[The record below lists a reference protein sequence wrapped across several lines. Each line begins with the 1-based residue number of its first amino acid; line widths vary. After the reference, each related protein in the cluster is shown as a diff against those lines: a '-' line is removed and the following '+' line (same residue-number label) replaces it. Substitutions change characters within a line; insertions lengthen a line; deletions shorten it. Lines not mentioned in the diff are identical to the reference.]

1 MEQNSIASKY
11 KTLNADLKSTQGKLT
26 LDQFRK
32 IHNEFIQLSNFI
44 EQADLFSENETL
56 DEVSTS
62 SLAYLLVPYKH
73 GKFIDSN
80 AVSSQLGVDAEPGK
94 RNRLRLVTLQIVESM
109 LWKFVS
115 LVALDLKIG
124 DSLGKD
130 DEKFK
135 GIYKWITAYSDIR
148 QREISNHGTKGFVK
162 LNELEQIS
170 FKGAGPMAR
179 RDMKVNKWNLEK
191 ELGQKVKLIGD
202 VDDMVGKLDEE
213 VVRKVRIDQLLLAI
227 IDSVSLLESNAMER
241 EMLINI
247 QGSSDDGMEQLKI
260 EGMKLISPE
269 TESKDSRKSQNKGS
283 IFDKGYTDKLEF
295 SDNDKKLLSK
305 EGKVLRPFTI
315 VGSDKQ
321 RKELQSK
328 VFGTGQVLPSMT
340 VEELVEQELQN
351 GGMVK
356 PKEEEPE
363 IDEDDYE
370 WQNKETRRLREWDD
384 FTDSN
389 KKGSGNKMGN
399 IG

>member
-11 KTLNADLKSTQGKLT
+11 KTLNADLKNVQGRLT
-26 LDQFRK
+26 FEQFRK
-32 IHNEFIQLSNFI
+32 IHNEFIELSNLI
-44 EQADLFSENETL
+44 EKADLFSENETL

-62 SLAYLLVPYKH
+62 SLAYLLVSYKH

-80 AVSSQLGVDAEPGK
+80 AVSSQLGVDAEPAK

-109 LWKFVS
+109 IWKFVS
-115 LVALDLKIG
+115 LVVLDLKIG
-124 DSLGKD
+124 DSLGEE

-148 QREISNHGTKGFVK
+148 QREISSHGTKGFVK
-162 LNELEQIS
+162 LNELELIN

-179 RDMKVNKWNLEK
+179 RDMKIDKWNLEK
-191 ELGQKVKLIGD
+191 ALGQKVKLIGD
-202 VDDMVGKLDEE
+202 TDDMVGKFDDE
-213 VVRKVRIDQLLLAI
+213 VVRKVRVDQLLLAVVE
-227 IDSVSLLESNAMER
+227 SVSLLESNAMER
-241 EMLINI
+241 EMLTNV
-247 QGSSDDGMEQLKI
+247 QGSGDDLEQLNI

-269 TESKDSRKSQNKGS
+269 TEDKDSRKSQNKGS

-315 VGSDKQ
+315 VSSDKQ
-321 RKELQSK
+321 RKELQNK

>member
-11 KTLNADLKSTQGKLT
+11 KTLNADLKNVQGRLT
-26 LDQFRK
+26 FEQFRK
-32 IHNEFIQLSNFI
+32 IHNEFIELSNLI
-44 EQADLFSENETL
+44 EKADLFSENETL

-62 SLAYLLVPYKH
+62 SLAYLLVSYKH

-80 AVSSQLGVDAEPGK
+80 AVSSQLGVDAEPAK

-109 LWKFVS
+109 IWKFVS
-115 LVALDLKIG
+115 LVVLDLKIG
-124 DSLGKD
+124 DSFGEE

-148 QREISNHGTKGFVK
+148 QREISSHGTKGFVK
-162 LNELEQIS
+162 LNELELIN

-179 RDMKVNKWNLEK
+179 RDMKIDKWNLEK
-191 ELGQKVKLIGD
+191 ALGQKVKLIGD
-202 VDDMVGKLDEE
+202 TDDMVGKFDDE
-213 VVRKVRIDQLLLAI
+213 VVRKVRIDQLLLAVVE
-227 IDSVSLLESNAMER
+227 SVSLLESNAMER
-241 EMLINI
+241 EMLTNV
-247 QGSSDDGMEQLKI
+247 QGSGDDLDQLNI

-269 TESKDSRKSQNKGS
+269 TEDKDSRKSQNKGS

-315 VGSDKQ
+315 VSSDKQ
-321 RKELQSK
+321 RKELQNK

-399 IG
+399 LG

>member
-11 KTLNADLKSTQGKLT
+11 KTLNADLKNVQGRLT
-26 LDQFRK
+26 FEQFRK
-32 IHNEFIQLSNFI
+32 IHNEFIELSNLI
-44 EQADLFSENETL
+44 EKADLFSENETL

-62 SLAYLLVPYKH
+62 SLAYLLVSYKH

-80 AVSSQLGVDAEPGK
+80 AVSSQLGVDAEPAK

-109 LWKFVS
+109 IWKFVS
-115 LVALDLKIG
+115 LVVLDLKIG
-124 DSLGKD
+124 DSFGEE

-148 QREISNHGTKGFVK
+148 QREISSHGTKGFVK
-162 LNELEQIS
+162 LNELELIN

-179 RDMKVNKWNLEK
+179 RDMKIDKWNLEK
-191 ELGQKVKLIGD
+191 ALGQKVKLIGD
-202 VDDMVGKLDEE
+202 TDDMVGKFDDE
-213 VVRKVRIDQLLLAI
+213 VVRKVRIDQLLLAVVE
-227 IDSVSLLESNAMER
+227 SVSLLESNAMER
-241 EMLINI
+241 EMLTNV
-247 QGSSDDGMEQLKI
+247 QGSGDDLEQLNI

-269 TESKDSRKSQNKGS
+269 TEDKDSRKSQNKGS

-315 VGSDKQ
+315 VSSDKQ
-321 RKELQSK
+321 RKELQNK

>member
-11 KTLNADLKSTQGKLT
+11 KTLNADLKNVQGRLT
-26 LDQFRK
+26 FEQFRK
-32 IHNEFIQLSNFI
+32 IHNEFIELSNLI
-44 EQADLFSENETL
+44 EKADLFSENETL

-62 SLAYLLVPYKH
+62 SLAYLLVSYKH

-80 AVSSQLGVDAEPGK
+80 AVSSQLGVDAEPAK

-109 LWKFVS
+109 IWKFVS
-115 LVALDLKIG
+115 LVVLDLKIG
-124 DSLGKD
+124 DSLGEE

-148 QREISNHGTKGFVK
+148 QREISSHGTKGFVK
-162 LNELEQIS
+162 LNELELIN

-179 RDMKVNKWNLEK
+179 RDMKIDKWNLEK
-191 ELGQKVKLIGD
+191 ALGQKVKLIGD
-202 VDDMVGKLDEE
+202 TDDMVGKFDDE
-213 VVRKVRIDQLLLAI
+213 VVRKVRVDQLLLAVVE
-227 IDSVSLLESNAMER
+227 SVSLLESNAMER
-241 EMLINI
+241 EMLTNV
-247 QGSSDDGMEQLKI
+247 QGSGDDLEQLNI

-269 TESKDSRKSQNKGS
+269 TEDKDSRKSQNKGS

-315 VGSDKQ
+315 VSSDKQ
-321 RKELQSK
+321 RKELQNK

-399 IG
+399 LG

>member
-11 KTLNADLKSTQGKLT
+11 KTLNADLKNVQGRLT
-26 LDQFRK
+26 FEQFRK
-32 IHNEFIQLSNFI
+32 IHNEFIELSNLI
-44 EQADLFSENETL
+44 EKADLFSENETL

-62 SLAYLLVPYKH
+62 SLAYLLVSYKH

-80 AVSSQLGVDAEPGK
+80 AVSSQLGVDAEPAK

-109 LWKFVS
+109 IWKFVS
-115 LVALDLKIG
+115 LVVLDLKIG
-124 DSLGKD
+124 DSLGEE

-148 QREISNHGTKGFVK
+148 QREISSHGTKGFVK
-162 LNELEQIS
+162 LNELELIN

-179 RDMKVNKWNLEK
+179 RDMKIDKWNLEK
-191 ELGQKVKLIGD
+191 ALGQKVKLIGD
-202 VDDMVGKLDEE
+202 TDDMVGKFDDE
-213 VVRKVRIDQLLLAI
+213 VVRKVRIDQLLLAVVE
-227 IDSVSLLESNAMER
+227 SVSLLESNAMER
-241 EMLINI
+241 EMLTNV
-247 QGSSDDGMEQLKI
+247 QGSGDDLEQLNI

-269 TESKDSRKSQNKGS
+269 TEDKDSRKSQNKGS

-315 VGSDKQ
+315 VSSDKQ
-321 RKELQSK
+321 RKELQNK

-399 IG
+399 LG

>member
-11 KTLNADLKSTQGKLT
+11 KTLNADLKNVQGRLT
-26 LDQFRK
+26 FEQFRK
-32 IHNEFIQLSNFI
+32 IHNEFIELSNLI
-44 EQADLFSENETL
+44 EKADLFSENETL

-62 SLAYLLVPYKH
+62 SLAYLLVSYKH

-80 AVSSQLGVDAEPGK
+80 AVSSQLGVDAEPAK

-109 LWKFVS
+109 IWKFVS
-115 LVALDLKIG
+115 LVVLDLKIG
-124 DSLGKD
+124 DSFGEE

-148 QREISNHGTKGFVK
+148 QREISSHGTKGFVK
-162 LNELEQIS
+162 LNELELIN

-179 RDMKVNKWNLEK
+179 RDMKIDKWNLEK
-191 ELGQKVKLIGD
+191 ALGQKVKLIGD
-202 VDDMVGKLDEE
+202 TDDMVGKFDDE
-213 VVRKVRIDQLLLAI
+213 VVRKVRIDQLLLAVVE
-227 IDSVSLLESNAMER
+227 SVSLLESNAMER
-241 EMLINI
+241 EMLTNV
-247 QGSSDDGMEQLKI
+247 QGSGDDLDQLNI

-269 TESKDSRKSQNKGS
+269 TEDKDSRKSQNKGS

-315 VGSDKQ
+315 VSSDKQ
-321 RKELQSK
+321 RKELQNK

>member
-11 KTLNADLKSTQGKLT
+11 KTLNADLKNVQGRLT
-26 LDQFRK
+26 FEQFRK
-32 IHNEFIQLSNFI
+32 IHNEFIELSNLI
-44 EQADLFSENETL
+44 EKADLFSENETL

-62 SLAYLLVPYKH
+62 SLAYLLVSYKH

-80 AVSSQLGVDAEPGK
+80 AVSSQLGVDAEPAK

-109 LWKFVS
+109 IWKFVS
-115 LVALDLKIG
+115 LVVLDLKIG
-124 DSLGKD
+124 DSLGEE

-148 QREISNHGTKGFVK
+148 QREISSHGTKGFVK
-162 LNELEQIS
+162 LNELELIN

-179 RDMKVNKWNLEK
+179 RDMKIDKWNLEK
-191 ELGQKVKLIGD
+191 ALGQKVKLIGD
-202 VDDMVGKLDEE
+202 TDDMVGKFDDE
-213 VVRKVRIDQLLLAI
+213 VVRKVRIDQLLLAVVE
-227 IDSVSLLESNAMER
+227 SVSLLESNAMER
-241 EMLINI
+241 EMLTNV
-247 QGSSDDGMEQLKI
+247 QGSGDDLEQLNI

-269 TESKDSRKSQNKGS
+269 TEDKDSRKSQNKGS

-315 VGSDKQ
+315 VSSDKQ
-321 RKELQSK
+321 RKELQNK